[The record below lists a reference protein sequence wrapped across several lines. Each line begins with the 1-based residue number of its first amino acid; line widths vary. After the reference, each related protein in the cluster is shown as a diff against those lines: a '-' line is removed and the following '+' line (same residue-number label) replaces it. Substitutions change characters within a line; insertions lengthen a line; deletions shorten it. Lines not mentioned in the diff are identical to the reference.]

1 MRATSA
7 SAFHDRVRPGV
18 VARHDPSDTVR
29 PIDHDGRPAARCS
42 RLVTTTVTVSIHDHD
57 LLRPA
62 ATAWGA
68 LA

>member
-7 SAFHDRVRPGV
+7 SAVHDRVRPGV

-29 PIDHDGRPAARCS
+29 RTDHGRRPAGRGS
-42 RLVTTTVTVSIHDHD
+42 RLVTTTVTVSLHDHD

-62 ATAWGA
+62 ASAWGA